1 MSAAERV
8 RVGAPRVERQDAVW
22 RAVADVDGQPL
33 WMETADAPLAAAP
46 EAFAALA
53 LLPAALARRPLASDA
68 PLDGI
73 WLANAER
80 LLAVAAEWWDARAT
94 PPTAP
99 AGGHAQP
106 ADPGSGVALFFSCG
120 ADSFHALLRERPDV
134 DTLVF
139 VDGFDIRL
147 HEAGRAEAAIAS
159 VRAIAAARG
168 LRAVV
173 VRTNA
178 RDHALVGTA
187 NWERCHGGVLAA
199 VAHALAGAAGTFF
212 VSASYPRVLERPWG
226 THWRLDPLWSGGS
239 VAVRHTGAERWR
251 ADKLRAIADDP
262 LVRRHLRVCWEHR
275 TPALNCS
282 RCEKC
287 LRTQLVLTESR
298 EHDGFPAFD
307 RSLPLAER
315 IDELPY
321 VSPDLAISFD
331 RLRGRGHGPGVDRA
345 IADLVVRSG
354 GRPRRRPLA
363 RLRRAVGDR
372 RSRRAGVPT

>member
-8 RVGAPRVERQDAVW
+8 RVGAPRVERRDQAW
-22 RAVADVDGQPL
+22 RVVADVDGQPL
-33 WMETADAPLAAAP
+33 WLETADAPLTAAP
-46 EAFAALA
+46 EAFASIA
-53 LLPAALARRPLASDA
+53 LLPAALAGRSVASDA
-68 PLDGI
+68 PLDGM

-99 AGGHAQP
+99 AGGHSHP
-106 ADPGSGVALFFSCG
+106 SGPGGGTALFFSCG

-134 DTLVF
+134 GTLVF

-147 HEAGRAEAAIAS
+147 HEAGRAQAAIAS
-159 VRAIAAARG
+159 VRAVAAARG

-178 RDHALVGTA
+178 RDHGLVGAA

-199 VAHALAGAAGTFF
+199 VAHALASVAGTFL
-212 VSASYPRVLERPWG
+212 VSASYPRALERPWG
-226 THWRLDPLWSGGS
+226 THWRLDPLWSGSG
-239 VAVRHTGAERWR
+239 VALRHTGAERWR
-251 ADKLRAIADDP
+251 ADKLRAIAGEP

-287 LRTQLVLTESR
+287 LRTQLVLAECG
-298 EHDGFPAFD
+298 EHAELPAFD
-307 RSLPLAER
+307 RSLPLAQR
-315 IDELPY
+315 IDELRS

-331 RLRGRGHGPGVDRA
+331 RLRGRDHAAGVDRA

-363 RLRRAVGDR
+363 RLRRAVGGR
-372 RSRRAGVPT
+372 GRKRAGAPT